1 MICGKKVPTKITA
14 LICQTVLQPAM
25 LCGCETWT
33 TKYEKG
39 TATVDVWIVLWAMVV
54 SVQEHENNEEI
65 LEEALLELIVMVR
78 EKEC

>member
-14 LICQTVLQPAM
+14 LVCQVVLQPAM

-39 TATVDVWIVLWAMVV
+39 TSTAEVWIVRCAMVV
-54 SVQEHENNEEI
+54 SLQEHETNEEI
-65 LEEALLELIVMVR
+65 LEEALMEPIAMVR
-78 EKEC
+78 KNEC